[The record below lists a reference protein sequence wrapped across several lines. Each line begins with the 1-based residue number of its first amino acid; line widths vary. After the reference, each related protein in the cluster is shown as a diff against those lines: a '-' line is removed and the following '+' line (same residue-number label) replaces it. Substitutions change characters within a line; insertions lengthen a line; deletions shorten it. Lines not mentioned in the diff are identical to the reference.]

1 MKLYHGS
8 LEIVDKPR
16 IMQPSRTL
24 DYGFGF
30 YTTSSYEQ
38 AEHWVKRKKGKNT
51 VTGYVNE
58 YEFEEHSL
66 QSSELKVLQF
76 KKPTSEWVDFVMLNR
91 MNASYNHT
99 YDLVYG
105 PVANDKV
112 YAAFALF
119 ENGFLNKEGLILE
132 LKAYKLV
139 DQILFHTNHS
149 LKHLRFTHSKEIH
162 L

>member
-8 LEIVDKPR
+8 LERVEKPR
-16 IMQPSRTL
+16 IIKPSRTL

-38 AEHWVKRKKGKNT
+38 AERWVKRKKAEN
-51 VTGYVNE
+51 VTIGYINE
-58 YEFEEHSL
+58 YEFEECSL
-66 QSSELKVLQF
+66 QNPALKVLLF
-76 KKPTSEWVDFVMLNR
+76 KEPSSEWVDFVMLNR
-91 MNASYNHT
+91 MDASYNHT
-99 YDLVYG
+99 YDLIYG

-132 LKAYKLV
+132 LKAYKLI
-139 DQILFHTNHS
+139 DQILFHTERS
-149 LKHLRFTHSKEIH
+149 LTYLRFIDSKPIH